1 MRKRLPRMV
10 RRVEVLLAREALALP
25 AHSSRAVAAMEP
37 HTECAGLQP
46 IVAMSHRHQI
56 ITLWCMITELPVII
70 RWDGYHHSM
79 RPSWV
84 QTMANTPH

>member
-37 HTECAGLQP
+37 HTECA
-46 IVAMSHRHQI
+46 
-56 ITLWCMITELPVII
+56 ELPVII

-84 QTMANTPH
+84 QIMANTPH